1 MLLQIKN
8 FRFWMKAKM
17 GQRGAALVEYA
28 ILLAFVAVIGAA
40 FIGSSDGTLAGN
52 ITKIVDNIKGLL
64 GQAAGT
70 DGNGGTPV
78 NPPANGGEGNQN
90 S

>member
-40 FIGSSDGTLAGN
+40 FVGSDAGTMAG
-52 ITKIVDNIKGLL
+52 KINAIIDKIKGVL
-64 GQAAGT
+64 GTAA
-70 DGNGGTPV
+70 GNGGNTNQTPGKG
-78 NPPANGGEGNQN
+78 A
-90 S
+90 

>member
-28 ILLAFVAVIGAA
+28 VLLAFVAVIGAA
-40 FIGSSDGTLAGN
+40 FLDKGGLSQSIKN
-52 ITKIVDNIKGLL
+52 IVDAVGRLL
-64 GQAAGT
+64 DSADSQATEA
-70 DGNGGTPV
+70 
-78 NPPANGGEGNQN
+78 NPAPKE
-90 S
+90 

>member
-17 GQRGAALVEYA
+17 GQHGAALIEYA

-40 FIGSSDGTLAGN
+40 FIGSGDGTLAKS
-52 ITKIVDNIKGLL
+52 ITDIIENIKTLL
-64 GQAAGT
+64 SSASASSSSS
-70 DGNGGTPV
+70 N
-78 NPPANGGEGNQN
+78 NP
-90 S
+90 

>member
-28 ILLAFVAVIGAA
+28 VLLAFVAVIAVA
-40 FIGSSDGTLAGN
+40 FMGSADSSIAGSIQRITTKIAGLLDTAAGN
-52 ITKIVDNIKGLL
+52 AQSANPTTKAPV
-64 GQAAGT
+64 
-70 DGNGGTPV
+70 TP
-78 NPPANGGEGNQN
+78 
-90 S
+90 

>member
-40 FIGSSDGTLAGN
+40 FVGSDAGTMAG
-52 ITKIVDNIKGLL
+52 KINAIIDKIKGVL
-64 GQAAGT
+64 GQAASTG
-70 DGNGGTPV
+70 GNGGTTGTP
-78 NPPANGGEGNQN
+78 GGQG
-90 S
+90 

>member
-28 ILLAFVAVIGAA
+28 VLLAFVAVIAAA
-40 FIGSSDGTLAGN
+40 FIGGDTGSISASIKTIIKNIGTL
-52 ITKIVDNIKGLL
+52 L
-64 GQAAGT
+64 GTAAS
-70 DGNGGTPV
+70 NTPTSGSD
-78 NPPANGGEGNQN
+78 P